1 MNWGNRLLITFIVFG
16 SGMIYLV
23 YRSMHTN
30 FELVEKEYYKSE
42 LVYQDVI
49 DARKNTERLS
59 TSLQITVDEVKVGFV
74 FPSEIN
80 ARAIEGDVWFYCAY
94 DEKLDR
100 KFTLKPSGDGE
111 YFISKKLIAAGNY
124 QAKINCKS
132 AGKNYYFEEHI
143 SIK

>member
-49 DARKNTERLS
+49 DARKNTEGLN
-59 TSLQITVDEVKVGFV
+59 TSLQILVDEANVSFV
-74 FPSEIN
+74 FPGEIN
-80 ARAIEGDVWFYCAY
+80 VSTIEGDVRFYCPY
-94 DEKLDR
+94 DERLDR
-100 KFTLKPSGDGE
+100 KFTLKSSGNGR
-111 YFISKKLIAAGNY
+111 YSISKKLIATGNY
-124 QAKINCKS
+124 QAKINCRS
-132 AGKNYYFEEHI
+132 TGKNYYFDEYI